1 MKSIL
6 KLQYVIAVHLTIVRH
21 HHRVEE
27 SPFLEAEK
35 PIMGSLQLMRRRVL
49 RRPSN
54 YVDCGMQ
61 HRNEPR
67 TGRHCLEGQTA
78 DSGLL
83 ESAEASPHIFSGP
96 SRFLAQTVACLT
108 QRLGQKLS
116 S

>member
-35 PIMGSLQLMRRRVL
+35 PAMGNLQLMRRGVL

-54 YVDCGMQ
+54 ETHGGIQ
-61 HRNEPR
+61 RRN
-67 TGRHCLEGQTA
+67 
-78 DSGLL
+78 
-83 ESAEASPHIFSGP
+83 
-96 SRFLAQTVACLT
+96 
-108 QRLGQKLS
+108 
-116 S
+116 